1 MSFPP
6 WTARPRAPRRTGR
19 AHASRDHHGPI
30 PWRSSWRTAVTTSPT
45 HSVSSVRP
53 ATLPGDRCEGSGV
66 SRPRPGDEPTA
77 AVGQRV
83 AALLPD
89 TGRVRTTGEHHDGGG
104 GSASSPEG
112 SMVSAT
118 VSNSSTS
125 TSTPWSATVFN
136 PHGLGGIDSIFA
148 VAVQE
153 SDGRWLRCW
162 SASAH
167 GLDHPPRHR

>member
-1 MSFPP
+1 MAIVVAYSGYNFADYWGHWLSFS
-6 WTARPRAPRRTGR
+6 ARSTQLPKVFHVNWFRQDAAGKYM
-19 AHASRDHHGPI
+19 
-30 PWRSSWRTAVTTSPT
+30 
-45 HSVSSVRP
+45 RP
-53 ATLPGDRCEGSGV
+53 ATLPGDRCEG
-66 SRPRPGDEPTA
+66 PGRGYIAPSARDEPTA

-112 SMVSAT
+112 STVSAT
-118 VSNSSTS
+118 VSDSSTS